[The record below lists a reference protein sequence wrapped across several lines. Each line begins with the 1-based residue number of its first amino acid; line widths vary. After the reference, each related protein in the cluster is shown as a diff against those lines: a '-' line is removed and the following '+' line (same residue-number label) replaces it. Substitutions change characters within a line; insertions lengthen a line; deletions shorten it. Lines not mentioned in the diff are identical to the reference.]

1 MSEGRTPSVEALQAL
16 VADLAERL
24 TRLEARVA
32 EHHMH
37 DELPEDLVLV
47 ISAAC
52 AAFLGKRATIKHVRL
67 HRPQTWAQQGRADI
81 QHSHTIRR

>member
-1 MSEGRTPSVEALQAL
+1 MSEKSTPSVEQLQAL
-16 VADLAERL
+16 VADLIERL

-32 EHHMH
+32 EHHLD

-52 AAFLGKRATIKHVRL
+52 AAYLGKRATIKQVRL
-67 HRPQTWAQQGRADI
+67 HRLRTWAQQGRADI
-81 QHSHTIRR
+81 QYSHKIRR